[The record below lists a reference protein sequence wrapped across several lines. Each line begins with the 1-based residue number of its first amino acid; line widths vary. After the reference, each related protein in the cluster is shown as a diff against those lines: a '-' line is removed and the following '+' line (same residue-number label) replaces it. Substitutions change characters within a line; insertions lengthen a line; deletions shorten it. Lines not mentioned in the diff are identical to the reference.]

1 MGIKLSLYAFV
12 CLSLLSCKTYTQQP
26 AATNQQTMMELPY
39 TTIPDYPE
47 NYSAA
52 GVAARMVDGLGFRYR
67 WATEDLTEKDLAYAP
82 DSTARTSMETMDHL
96 MGLSETIVNAVR
108 KKPNVRPVPENN
120 YTWEEKRKIT
130 LDNLKATSDILWS
143 SKDTDLAEYK
153 IIFQRGD
160 NVSEF
165 PFWHHMNGPI
175 ADALW
180 HCGQIVSF
188 RRASG
193 NPIDNRVNVFMGKLR
208 ERK

>member
-1 MGIKLSLYAFV
+1 MTLRILALFTFAI
-12 CLSLLSCKTYTQQP
+12 CLVSCKSYSQLSDDNNKAMT
-26 AATNQQTMMELPY
+26 ELLY

-47 NYSAA
+47 NYTAT
-52 GVAARMVDGLGFRYR
+52 GMAARMIDGLGFRYR
-67 WATEDLTEKDLAYAP
+67 WATENLRPEDLNYKP

-96 MGLSETIVNAVR
+96 LGLSQMIVNAVN
-108 KKPNVRPVPENN
+108 KEPNIRPVLETN
-120 YTWEEKRKIT
+120 YSWEEKRKLT
-130 LDNLKATSDILWS
+130 LTNLKEASDILWN
-143 SKDTDLAEYK
+143 SKDADLHDYT

-165 PFWHHMNGPI
+165 PFWHQLNGPI